1 MPQPKSNRSKQG
13 QAKAS
18 GGTSK
23 RSSSGAGQ
31 KRSGAGGT
39 AKRSSRSGA
48 AKSTSARRR
57 RPGGRSPAPSPQG
70 TAASTAQ
77 PADGSLLQNVPDVLS
92 RGAQASLS
100 LITLTRERI
109 QDVVD
114 DAVERGRM
122 TRHDAEDLVAE
133 LVRRG
138 RTLPPADRVLREADR
153 ARRTVGVGTSFPV
166 LGYDDLTAAQV
177 GDRLGTLTPPELRK
191 VRDYERRHA
200 NRKSVLGA
208 IEKALE
214 K

>member
-13 QAKAS
+13 KAKAS
-18 GGTSK
+18 GATSK
-23 RSSSGAGQ
+23 RSSPASGS
-31 KRSGAGGT
+31 KRSPRSNA
-39 AKRSSRSGA
+39 AK
-48 AKSTSARRR
+48 AKSTSARER
-57 RPGGRSPAPSPQG
+57 RPSRRSASSPQSPAAPAAQSASDVRG
-70 TAASTAQ
+70 TLA
-77 PADGSLLQNVPDVLS
+77 

-100 LITLTRERI
+100 LVTLTRERI

-122 TRHDAEDLVAE
+122 TRHDAEDLVSE

-138 RTLPPADRVLREADR
+138 RSLPPADRVLREADR

-166 LGYDDLTAAQV
+166 LGYDDLTAGQV
-177 GDRLGTLTPPELRK
+177 GDRLDALTAPELRK

>member
-18 GGTSK
+18 GGAPK
-23 RSSSGAGQ
+23 RSSG
-31 KRSGAGGT
+31 
-39 AKRSSRSGA
+39 
-48 AKSTSARRR
+48 AKSTSAAKSTGARKR
-57 RPGGRSPAPSPQG
+57 RPAGRSGPSPPKS
-70 TAASTAQ
+70 TAA
-77 PADGSLLQNVPDVLS
+77 PAAEPSESSVPQNVADVRGTLT
-92 RGAQASLS
+92 RGAQASLN

-122 TRHDAEDLVAE
+122 TRHDAEDLVSE
-133 LVRRG
+133 LVRLG
-138 RTLPPADRVLREADR
+138 RSLPPDRVLREADR

-177 GDRLGTLTPPELRK
+177 GDRLDALTPPELRK

-200 NRKSVLGA
+200 NRKSVLAA